1 MPRRSCAV
9 ICWRRRYKQTD
20 LSGVYGEFKRVNQV
34 KLTIT
39 KSACRAGIHR
49 PGQAFIVGDICP
61 PICHELWQC
70 IYPSVYALLNG
81 ASLEVGEGRASCFEV
96 RCPDQGRVLIRGE
109 VIGCEDQVKG
119 TSGQD
124 GPSFK

>member
-1 MPRRSCAV
+1 M
-9 ICWRRRYKQTD
+9 
-20 LSGVYGEFKRVNQV
+20 NQV

-49 PGQAFIVGDICP
+49 QGQTFVVGDVCP

-81 ASLEVGEGRASCFEV
+81 ASLEVGEARAACFEM

-109 VIGCEDQVKG
+109 AISVAET
-119 TSGQD
+119 TSHTEEA
-124 GPSFK
+124 